1 MTDSRIIARWLTQDE
16 LTGSRRSV
24 TVGPD
29 QIAIVITDGVYGEP
43 HTEGKFHT
51 RARFELGGGPDIEV
65 LIVDVTRFDIS
76 FALGDDVDRKNSG
89 IPIMTKDGKVVAGK
103 VTLSLVANPD
113 NASRL
118 VQLRRGRS
126 QVTDQDIADVLRND
140 LFAQVIRPNVTQ
152 INSFDLR
159 GSADEFAVLYGD
171 TQLQLNSLLDGYG
184 LELQSIA
191 PELIPARAKA
201 SAELQQLGL
210 DKKTSQMTK
219 DARPHKPRPKR
230 KRATAIVTN
239 RKGEVL
245 LVRNKNTRHFS
256 LPGGRIRSNERASM
270 SVARHLYQETRLT
283 AHKTNWVCDH
293 DTSSNRHAVYRIEA
307 HGRLRMQKKELDEVM
322 WWNLRDEVYAWDHV
336 EAILKK
342 AKLL

>member
-29 QIAIVITDGVYGEP
+29 QVVIVITDGVYGEP

-118 VQLRRGRS
+118 VQLRQGTS
-126 QVTDQDIADVLRND
+126 QVIDQDIADVLRNA
-140 LFAQVIRPNVTQ
+140 LFAQVIRPNVAQ
-152 INSFDLR
+152 IDSIDLR

-201 SAELQQLGL
+201 SAELQE
-210 DKKTSQMTK
+210 
-219 DARPHKPRPKR
+219 ARHR
-230 KRATAIVTN
+230 
-239 RKGEVL
+239 
-245 LVRNKNTRHFS
+245 KNTTRAKAEAVRPGRESRSGRRHRRS
-256 LPGGRIRSNERASM
+256 GGSARTKSSGDKRSRPAASRSRRGGRRSPP
-270 SVARHLYQETRLT
+270 
-283 AHKTNWVCDH
+283 
-293 DTSSNRHAVYRIEA
+293 
-307 HGRLRMQKKELDEVM
+307 
-322 WWNLRDEVYAWDHV
+322 RDR
-336 EAILKK
+336 
-342 AKLL
+342 